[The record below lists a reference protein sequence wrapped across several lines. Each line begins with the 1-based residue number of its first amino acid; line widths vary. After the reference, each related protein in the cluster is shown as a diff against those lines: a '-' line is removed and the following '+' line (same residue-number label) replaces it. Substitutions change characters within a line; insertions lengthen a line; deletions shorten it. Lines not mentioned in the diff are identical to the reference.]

1 MRAMKTVPLLLVML
15 LMMSLTDTLGV
26 EMSDSHVKHSK
37 VPKIGRT
44 TAGLPFSSSQYSSGL
59 WLINFTFEVTAH
71 LQYL

>member
-1 MRAMKTVPLLLVML
+1 MVLHFTKIVARVLAMKTVPLFLVML

-44 TAGLPFSSSQYSSGL
+44 TTGLPF
-59 WLINFTFEVTAH
+59 
-71 LQYL
+71 